1 MSNAR
6 QEYFKRV
13 QSIIYCLENQ
23 NLYNDFIND
32 KSLTPENQMHNLQ
45 AQLLRNGLAISI
57 FCYLEDFIKARIN
70 EGIFQLSSIYNT
82 FNQLPI
88 SLKMRLTYLTLEGIN
103 KRSLTIKNNSDEQTL
118 ISFIQAE
125 AKHISSTSSPNFTT
139 SNYAFGWHKEN
150 INATDIQNI
159 FKEFFIN
166 DLWRKV
172 QLLSSHINSPIINAQ
187 SDFTNIMKNRHKAAH
202 VANTQIPITNLSD
215 LTKSCFIIAFCID
228 YLITSSLKLIRQ
240 SNQDHQNSNYDFS
253 TNLPV
258 LRKIE
263 FSIDKWRSYSSS
275 GHCIKVGTNFESIFQ
290 SSKQRLPS
298 NQVLICFSKHNYLQ
312 AWEIK

>member
-202 VANTQIPITNLSD
+202 VANTQIPITN
-215 LTKSCFIIAFCID
+215 
-228 YLITSSLKLIRQ
+228 
-240 SNQDHQNSNYDFS
+240 
-253 TNLPV
+253 
-258 LRKIE
+258 
-263 FSIDKWRSYSSS
+263 
-275 GHCIKVGTNFESIFQ
+275 
-290 SSKQRLPS
+290 
-298 NQVLICFSKHNYLQ
+298 
-312 AWEIK
+312 